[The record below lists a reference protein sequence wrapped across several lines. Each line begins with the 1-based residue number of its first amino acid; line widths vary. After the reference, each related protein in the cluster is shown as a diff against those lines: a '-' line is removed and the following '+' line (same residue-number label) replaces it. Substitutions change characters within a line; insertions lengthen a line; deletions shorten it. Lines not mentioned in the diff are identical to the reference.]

1 MTKEEQRRIFSRN
14 LNHYVN
20 ISGHQQTE
28 IAKAIGENL
37 STFNMWIRG
46 KSMPSVV
53 KIQKLADYFGIGKSD
68 LVDDKSMLPSD
79 ASFGEIAY
87 FLGRTDPRFANI
99 VRDYFNKDSSSKKT
113 LCDFYERFIMSS
125 EG

>member
-1 MTKEEQRRIFSRN
+1 MTKEEQRKIFSRN

-37 STFNMWIRG
+37 STFNMWMRG

-68 LVDDKSMLPSD
+68 LVDDKSTLSRD
-79 ASFGEIAY
+79 ASYGEIAY
-87 FLGRTDPRFANI
+87 FLGRTDPRFEKI
-99 VRDYFNKDSSSKKT
+99 VRDYFLKDSASRKI
-113 LCDFYERFIMSS
+113 LCDFYEKFIMSDKK
-125 EG
+125 